1 MLLALLT
8 YLCRIESLH
17 QDKMNWQP
25 QQEPL
30 RQLAR
35 YLRDSLNGA
44 NLPARAEAEQVMS
57 FPFFFQSYP
66 IELPLDCG
74 RRTYITPKWKLT
86 FDFC

>member
-1 MLLALLT
+1 MV
-8 YLCRIESLH
+8 
-17 QDKMNWQP
+17 WQP

-44 NLPARAEAEQVMS
+44 NPTARAEAEQVMS
-57 FPFFFQSYP
+57 FLFFRSYP
-66 IELPLDCG
+66 IKLPLDCG

-86 FDFC
+86 FDFF